1 MASATPIWP
10 LEGVALESVDP
21 AVAGSLAARVIAI
34 QNALGGED
42 NSHLPLF
49 TGNVY
54 YVDAAQSDDSGDGT
68 SPETAK
74 KTIGAGIGLLS
85 AGDALTIKAGTYTET
100 SLDLNVNACELWFEI
115 GTILDPAS
123 GTCLTI
129 SGSYCKVQCPGG
141 SLVITPAANETGV
154 LVSGNFNYIHDVRVN
169 AASTADI
176 GFDITGNGGV
186 LTNCRCA
193 DPLVAAFKVQG
204 DKVKLDG
211 CCTGGTP
218 ANTSI
223 GYWLTNS
230 CDKFRLVSCGSQGH
244 DSGGFVVDSG
254 CTNGCIR
261 ECDSGVGD
269 GRWSDVDHA
278 TAWSDFQYDNEINKV
293 ITFTAGTT
301 YNLFEVTGAVRVEDI
316 YGVVRTQI
324 ENVASTVYLQL
335 YSTGGT
341 ADITDAPGTNIQ
353 AAVAGSILMR
363 NEDST
368 NAITLASAATPA
380 KIESTTW
387 QDPKVPIDLVADADQ
402 TTYIRLVLNN
412 ALAAGVI
419 RWHLHWMPLSDNGFV
434 KAV

>member
-1 MASATPIWP
+1 MAYPV
-10 LEGVALESVDP
+10 EGKALDT
-21 AVAGSLAARVIAI
+21 AGMVAGSLADRIVAI
-34 QNALGGED
+34 QSAVGGEEG

-49 TGNVY
+49 TGDVY
-54 YVDAAQSDDSGDGT
+54 YVDAAQADDTGDGT

-85 AGDALTIKAGTYTET
+85 AGDALTIKAGTYTEVG
-100 SLDLNVNACELWFEI
+100 LDLNVNNCELWFEI
-115 GTILDPAS
+115 GVILDPAT

-129 SGSYCKVQCPGG
+129 SGNYCKAWCPGG
-141 SLVITPAANETGV
+141 SVFVTPAANETGV
-154 LVSGNFNYIHDVRVN
+154 LVSGNNCYVHDIRVN
-169 AASTADI
+169 AASTADL
-176 GFDITGNGGV
+176 GFDITGNGAV

-204 DKVKLDG
+204 DKVKLQD

-223 GYWLTNS
+223 GYWMTNS
-230 CDKFRLVSCGSQGH
+230 CDKFRLANCGSQGH

-254 CTNGCIR
+254 CTNGSVR
-261 ECDSGVGD
+261 ECDSGVND

-278 TAWSDFQYDNEINKV
+278 TAWSDFSYDDELNKV

-301 YNLFEVTGAVRVEDI
+301 YNLFEVTGAVRITDI

-324 ENVASTVYLQL
+324 ENVASSIHLEAF
-335 YSTGGT
+335 SAGGS
-341 ADITDAPGTNIQ
+341 ADLTLAPGTNIQ
-353 AAVAGSILMR
+353 AAVANSLLVK
-363 NEDST
+363 NEDAT

-380 KIESTTW
+380 VVESSNW
-387 QDPKVPIDLVADADQ
+387 RSPKVPADVVADADQ
-402 TTYIRLVLNN
+402 TTYIRLVLSN

-419 RWHLHWMPLSDNGFV
+419 RWHLHWMPLSDDGFV
-434 KAV
+434 EAVA